1 MVIKAAPTSGAV
13 AATQADTI
21 MALLERSNR
30 SEVPIRK
37 TFLQQGAGKVRIPG
51 PVATLIRNHDER
63 ALDLYLLVHAVCSA
77 GDFDITLPAGAWA
90 RAIGL
95 ANNAS
100 GKSTVSKA
108 FRRLEDLRLLRRARD
123 GSRAKVTLLDESGQL
138 DDSDDLL
145 PYVHPAPLKQQYL
158 KLPHAYW
165 EDFWHLRLDLRAKA
179 VLLIALSLDDGFT
192 LPIERAPDWYGISAD
207 TANRGLQ
214 DLRTHG
220 LLDLD
225 ISTKKAP
232 LAPEGLTQVYRY
244 TLKAPLG
251 PLRKPVATVTTIK
264 KKRATG

>member
-1 MVIKAAPTSGAV
+1 
-13 AATQADTI
+13 

-30 SEVPIRK
+30 SELPIRK

-95 ANNAS
+95 GNTAS
-100 GKSTVSKA
+100 GRSTVSKA
-108 FRRLEDLRLLRRARD
+108 FRRLEELRLLTRARD
-123 GSRAKVTLLDESGQL
+123 GSRAKVTLLDESGQV
-138 DDSDDLL
+138 DDSGNLL
-145 PYVHPAPLKQQYL
+145 PYVHPGSLKHQYL
-158 KLPHAYW
+158 KLPHSYW
-165 EDFWHLRLDLRAKA
+165 EESWHLRLDLRAKA

-220 LLDLD
+220 LLELD

-232 LAPEGLTQVYRY
+232 LAPDGLTQVYRY
-244 TLKAPLG
+244 TLKAPFG
-251 PLRKPVATVTTIK
+251 PLRKPVATVTKLKTK
-264 KKRATG
+264 KATG

>member
-1 MVIKAAPTSGAV
+1 
-13 AATQADTI
+13 

-37 TFLQQGAGKVRIPG
+37 TFLQQGTGKVRIPG
-51 PVATLIRNHDER
+51 PVATLLRNHDER

-95 ANNAS
+95 GNNAS

-108 FRRLEDLRLLRRARD
+108 FRRLEELRLLKRTRD
-123 GSRAKVTLLDESGQL
+123 GSRAKVTLLDESGRL
-138 DDSDDLL
+138 DESDNPD
-145 PYVHPAPLKQQYL
+145 PYLHPAPLKQRYL
-158 KLPHAYW
+158 KVPHAYW
-165 EDFWHLRLDLRAKA
+165 EEAWHLKLDLRAKV

-214 DLRTHG
+214 DLRTFG
-220 LLDLD
+220 LVDLD

-232 LAPEGLTQVYRY
+232 LAPDGLTQVYRY
-244 TLKAPLG
+244 TLKAPFG
-251 PLRKPVATVTTIK
+251 PLRKPVATVTTLK
-264 KKRATG
+264 KKSASG